1 MLVSARRLLPTIPAA
16 RSIPVA
22 PALRLV
28 RSLST
33 LPSIQMVRS
42 IAITVVFAT
51 ALAAQPAAQQAA
63 PAAQPTAQQ
72 AVPAPPA
79 DVVVEADIDYSNVG
93 GRMQMDV
100 ARPRQGT
107 APLPAVV
114 CIHGGGFRGGTRQRY
129 LPIAYHLAQH
139 GYVAAVVSYR
149 LSPMNQ
155 FPAPVEDV
163 KAAVRFLR
171 ANAARFQID
180 AERIGAVGGSA
191 GGHLA
196 LMLGLTGGVAEF
208 EGPGPNQDRSSRVQ
222 AVVNF
227 YGPTDLTKSYEPG
240 KSVDAAEVLPM
251 FLGGGLE
258 HNRPAHLR
266 ASPLSWVSPS
276 AAPTLTIHGT
286 KDNYVAY
293 EHALWLTGRLE
304 AAGVAT
310 KLETIEGAG
319 HGFQGADLDRANAAM
334 VAWFDAYLAPRA
346 KQRLLLAADHGP
358 RGEIVALDWPSGRER
373 WTLPNNRGHDVQI
386 LPNGHVLYTTGEWRR
401 VVEVD
406 PLAVQSR
413 AVESGGREVW
423 SYGLAEGLRHPIAAE
438 RLSNGNTLIGDMELG
453 LVVEIDPAG
462 KTVWEYKNPEMAER
476 RMRSVRRTFE
486 GTTLIAVERLNKV
499 IEVDRGGNII
509 WAFHATGGAERF
521 PYQAHRL
528 ANGNT
533 LIGMAAPGEIVEVAP
548 DGKIVRSVGGLD
560 NAVRMG
566 WCSGLEPLPGGGF
579 LVSDYTG
586 RRLLE
591 FDREWKVVNEL
602 RMGSR
607 TVASVSMIP

>member
-1 MLVSARRLLPTIPAA
+1 MLAARLPGNPAAIPAA
-16 RSIPVA
+16 VLA
-22 PALRLV
+22 
-28 RSLST
+28 
-33 LPSIQMVRS
+33 
-42 IAITVVFAT
+42 VVFAMIT
-51 ALAAQPAAQQAA
+51 AAQAPRQQATAPSQGQQARVQPSATTA
-63 PAAQPTAQQ
+63 PA
-72 AVPAPPA
+72 VPEPPA
-79 DVVVEADIDYSNVG
+79 DVILEADIDYSNIG

-100 ARPRQGT
+100 VRPRQGA

-139 GYVAAVVSYR
+139 GYVAAAVSYR

-171 ANAARFQID
+171 ANAARFGID

-251 FLGGGLE
+251 FLGGDLE
-258 HNRPAHLR
+258 HNRPAHVR
-266 ASPLSWVSPS
+266 ASPLQWVSPND
-276 AAPTLTIHGT
+276 AATLTIHGT
-286 KDNYVAY
+286 KDTYVAY
-293 EHALWLTGRLE
+293 EHAQWLAERLE
-304 AAGVAT
+304 AAGVPT

-319 HGFQGADLDRANAAM
+319 HGFKDADLDRANAAM
-334 VAWFDAYLAPRA
+334 VAWFDRWLAPRG
-346 KQRLLLAADHGP
+346 KQRLLLVADHGP

-373 WTLPNNRGHDVQI
+373 WTLPNNRGHDVQM

-406 PLAVQSR
+406 
-413 AVESGGREVW
+413 SGGREVW

-438 RLSNGNTLIGDMELG
+438 RLSNGNTVIGDMELG
-453 LVVEIDPAG
+453 MVIEINPAG
-462 KTVWEYKNPEMAER
+462 EKVWEYKNPEMAER

-486 GTTLIAVERLNKV
+486 GTTLISVERLNKV

-509 WAFHATGGAERF
+509 WTFHAIGGDERF

-548 DGKIVRSVGGLD
+548 DGKIVRSAGGLN

-586 RRLLE
+586 RRILE
-591 FDREWKVVNEL
+591 FDSGWKVVHEL
-602 RMGSR
+602 RMASR